1 MFLLPER
8 AEDVGVVEDQVTAAV
23 TRLRQQAGDWAAR
36 PIDERIAVLGA
47 WAEEIRKRRR
57 ELVAAIAAD
66 TGRVGLSEMEVD
78 WVFGAIQR
86 QSRWARDLF
95 PAPTRTSSDPSV
107 TITDAPVPLGVVGV
121 ISPWNFPFQL
131 ALIDAI
137 PALLAGCPVLV
148 KPSELCPA
156 FVPVLRATVAAV
168 PDLARVF
175 AIVEGGPDVGRAV
188 VANVDAVCFTGSV
201 STGRAVAAA
210 AAAAFIPAF
219 LELGGK
225 DPAVVAAS
233 ADLDVATSAI
243 LWGAT
248 ANTGQSCMS
257 IERVYV
263 ERPVADRFVELL
275 VAKAQRVTLAVSGQP
290 DGDLGPFIDP
300 RQVEVVRHHLE
311 DAVRKGARI
320 RCGGEIEVHDG
331 RSYLRPTVLT
341 EVDHSMLVMTEE
353 TFGPIIPV
361 MAVADL
367 GEAVALANDTEYG
380 LSAAVFAEPEEARRV
395 AARIHAGGIS
405 INDVCLTGLVP
416 EGEKQAF
423 RSSGLG
429 PSRMGP
435 ASLRRFLRQRV
446 LLERQQPRIQPWW
459 YDSGRDDHKYS
470 FSYAQ

>member
-1 MFLLPER
+1 
-8 AEDVGVVEDQVTAAV
+8 VEDQVTAAV

-225 DPAVVAAS
+225 YPAVVAAS

-380 LSAAVFAEPEEARRV
+380 LSAAVFAEPEEARGRSDP
-395 AARIHAGGIS
+395 RRRHQHQRRLPHRSGAGG
-405 INDVCLTGLVP
+405 
-416 EGEKQAF
+416 GEAGF
-423 RSSGLG
+423 PVVRSG
-429 PSRMGP
+429 
-435 ASLRRFLRQRV
+435 A
-446 LLERQQPRIQPWW
+446 
-459 YDSGRDDHKYS
+459 
-470 FSYAQ
+470 

>member
-1 MFLLPER
+1 MG
-8 AEDVGVVEDQVTAAV
+8 AVVEDLVTAAV
-23 TRLRQQAGDWAAR
+23 TRLREQAGDWAAR
-36 PIDERIAVLGA
+36 PIEERIAVLAA
-47 WAEEIRKRRR
+47 WAGQIERRR
-57 ELVAAIAAD
+57 SELVSAIAAD
-66 TGRVGLSEMEVD
+66 TGRISLSELEVD
-78 WVFGAIQR
+78 WVSGAIQR
-86 QSRWARDLF
+86 QSRWARDLVPP
-95 PAPTRTSSDPSV
+95 PARASSDPTV
-107 TITDAPVPLGVVGV
+107 TIADAPVPLGVVGV

-137 PALLAGCPVLV
+137 PALLAGCPVV
-148 KPSELCPA
+148 MKPSELCPA
-156 FVPVLRATVAAV
+156 FVPILRESVAAV
-168 PDLARVF
+168 PDLAQVLE
-175 AIVEGGPDVGRAV
+175 IVEGGPEVGRAV
-188 VANVDAVCFTGSV
+188 VAQVDAVCFTGSV
-201 STGRAVAAA
+201 RTGRAVAAA

-233 ADLDVATSAI
+233 ADLDVATSGV

-275 VAKAQRVTLAVSGQP
+275 VAKARQVTLAVPGAE

-300 RQVEVVRHHLE
+300 RQADVVRQHIA
-311 DAVRKGARI
+311 DAVSRGAQV
-320 RCGGEIEVHDG
+320 RCGGAVEVHGG
-331 RSYLRPTVLT
+331 RPFLRPTVLT
-341 EVDHSMLVMTEE
+341 GVDHSMLVMTEE
-353 TFGPIIPV
+353 TFGPVIPV

-367 GEAVALANDTEYG
+367 DEAVRLANDSRYG
-380 LSAAVFAEPEEARRV
+380 LSAAVFAEPEEARRL
-395 AARIHAGGIS
+395 AAGIHAGGIS
-405 INDVCLTGLVP
+405 VNDVCLTGLVP

-446 LLERQQPRIQPWW
+446 LLERQHPGIQPWW
-459 YDSGRDDHKYS
+459 YAARP
-470 FSYAQ
+470 